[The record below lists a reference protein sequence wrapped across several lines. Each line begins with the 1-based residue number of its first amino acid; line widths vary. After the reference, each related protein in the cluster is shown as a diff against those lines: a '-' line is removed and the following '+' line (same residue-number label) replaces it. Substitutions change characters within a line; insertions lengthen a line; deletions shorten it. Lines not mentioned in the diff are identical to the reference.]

1 MQGNHLGVLFF
12 LSDESNLHSSV
23 LFNIPS
29 IQITRSKSTF
39 TISDSIR
46 KLYEMISNIEPI
58 FNLLR
63 NPQIIGLVDESPIEM
78 INTDNISKKNQPKH
92 SNNKNIGLKKGKKDA
107 KDIKDTKD
115 MPPQNKK
122 KIKEKVDN
130 EEIKSECKE
139 EDDEYDNE
147 KMAKIEEA
155 LAKNKTISHELLSNS
170 YSNIKVAFDYLEFDR
185 LIEENKIETH
195 HESVIWFITFYFCY
209 FFSVRL
215 SIHNFKQYGGCFSD
229 ISEFELNRF
238 FEDLRRAHPNLRAF
252 AMDVIWQIFFLE
264 EQFDNSNNV
273 LKFILRN
280 SFEPLLKRVVDANQQ
295 YSKLFLHIFQSR
307 IVKSKLIV
315 KPNENYTEIITNII
329 NSVYFVDFP
338 EGIYGLTL
346 FNKNILIKI
355 LRTENL
361 LFQKCITYWGY
372 ILINILHE
380 SGHYFQRY
388 SMKKDR
394 EWFDHTTPTSSAKAG
409 IDLEIELF
417 GMALKVITEGASE
430 FILKASNWNLDLEE
444 FQKRF
449 TELNQCLDNS
459 GMKVCSKFIRWRREN
474 LSEGFLY
481 LGMCPKFLGRLRR
494 GEIPYSYVN
503 KNINLIDRFSYKENI
518 LYFFEY
524 FY

>member
-195 HESVIWFITFYFCY
+195 HESVI
-209 FFSVRL
+209 
-215 SIHNFKQYGGCFSD
+215 
-229 ISEFELNRF
+229 
-238 FEDLRRAHPNLRAF
+238 
-252 AMDVIWQIFFLE
+252 
-264 EQFDNSNNV
+264 
-273 LKFILRN
+273 
-280 SFEPLLKRVVDANQQ
+280 
-295 YSKLFLHIFQSR
+295 
-307 IVKSKLIV
+307 
-315 KPNENYTEIITNII
+315 
-329 NSVYFVDFP
+329 
-338 EGIYGLTL
+338 
-346 FNKNILIKI
+346 
-355 LRTENL
+355 
-361 LFQKCITYWGY
+361 
-372 ILINILHE
+372 
-380 SGHYFQRY
+380 
-388 SMKKDR
+388 
-394 EWFDHTTPTSSAKAG
+394 
-409 IDLEIELF
+409 
-417 GMALKVITEGASE
+417 
-430 FILKASNWNLDLEE
+430 
-444 FQKRF
+444 
-449 TELNQCLDNS
+449 
-459 GMKVCSKFIRWRREN
+459 
-474 LSEGFLY
+474 
-481 LGMCPKFLGRLRR
+481 
-494 GEIPYSYVN
+494 
-503 KNINLIDRFSYKENI
+503 
-518 LYFFEY
+518 
-524 FY
+524 